1 MSEQNHQE
9 QQQNQE
15 QHHHH
20 HHHHHSGHHH
30 HHSYEDW
37 AAMFKDK
44 SLKAI
49 ENKKK
54 LEKWLFY
61 FLCGVAV
68 IMFIAVIVVYK
79 IS

>member
-1 MSEQNHQE
+1 
-9 QQQNQE
+9 
-15 QHHHH
+15 
-20 HHHHHSGHHH
+20 
-30 HHSYEDW
+30 
-37 AAMFKDK
+37 MFKDK